1 MRDRHDPGDGRN
13 RPQLV
18 IADRS
23 GYGHDGGVA
32 SSKTPR
38 RIVILA
44 FPGVQPLDVIGP
56 AEVFAGADALAGG
69 GAYTV
74 EVVAKEPGP
83 ITMRSGG
90 YGLVPKTTTARCRGA
105 IDTLIVAGG
114 FGVAQAENDRA
125 LIRWIRSA
133 ARRSRRVTSVCSG
146 SFLLAAAGLLEGRT
160 CTTHWSS
167 TAELARRHPELTVDP
182 NPIFVRDGNVWTSA
196 GVTSGM
202 DLSLALVEEDAGRE
216 IAADVAR
223 WLVLFLQRPGGQA
236 QFSSHLST
244 QMAEREPLRRLQSWI
259 ADNLDADLRVE
270 ALAERAAMS
279 PRNFA
284 RFFRRE
290 TGMTPAAYVEVLR
303 VERAR
308 QLLEEAGDPVE
319 LISAHC
325 GFGTPE
331 TMRRS
336 FARRV
341 GASPAEYRSRFHR
354 TPDPAA
360 SVH

>member
-1 MRDRHDPGDGRN
+1 M
-13 RPQLV
+13 
-18 IADRS
+18 
-23 GYGHDGGVA
+23 A
-32 SSKTPR
+32 STKPR

-44 FPGVQPLDVIGP
+44 FPGVQSLDVIGP
-56 AEVFAGADALAGG
+56 AEVFATGDQLAGG
-69 GAYTV
+69 GVYEV
-74 EVVAKEPGP
+74 EVVAKEPEP
-83 ITMRSGG
+83 IMARSGG
-90 YGLVPKTTTARCRGA
+90 YGLVPKSTIARTRGP

-114 FGVAQAENDRA
+114 FGVRRAAEDAA

-133 ARRSRRVTSVCSG
+133 ARRSRRVASVCSG
-146 SFLLAAAGLLEGRT
+146 SFLLARAGLLEGKT
-160 CTTHWSS
+160 VTTHWSRA
-167 TAELARRHPELTVDP
+167 AELTEAHPELTVDP
-182 NPIFVRDGNVWTSA
+182 NPIFLREGDLWTSA

-202 DLSLALVEEDAGRE
+202 DLSLAMVEDDHGAELAVE
-216 IAADVAR
+216 IAR

-244 QMAEREPLRRLQSWI
+244 QLAERRPLRELQSWI
-259 ADNLDADLRVE
+259 ADHLDADLRVE

-284 RFFRRE
+284 RFFSRE

-308 QLLEEAGDPVE
+308 QLLEGAADPIARV
-319 LISAHC
+319 ARQC

-331 TMRRS
+331 TMRRA

-341 GASPAEYRSRFHR
+341 GVPPAQYRARFKR
-354 TPDPAA
+354 AETETITA
-360 SVH
+360 

>member
-1 MRDRHDPGDGRN
+1 M
-13 RPQLV
+13 
-18 IADRS
+18 
-23 GYGHDGGVA
+23 
-32 SSKTPR
+32 
-38 RIVILA
+38 VILA

-56 AEVFAGADALAGG
+56 AEVFAGADAIAGG
-69 GAYTV
+69 GEYTV
-74 EVVAKEPGP
+74 EVVAKEPDP
-83 ITMRSGG
+83 IVVRGSG
-90 YGLVPKTTTARCRGA
+90 YSLVPKNTIARCRGR
-105 IDTLIVAGG
+105 IDTLVVAGG
-114 FGVAQAENDRA
+114 MGVRAAENDKD

-146 SFLLAAAGLLEGRT
+146 SFLLARAGLLEGRT
-160 CTTHWSS
+160 VTTHWAS
-167 TAELARRHPELTVDP
+167 TAELARRHPELDVDP
-182 NPIFVRDGNVWTSA
+182 KPIFVRDGNVWTSA

-202 DLSLALVEEDAGRE
+202 DLSLALVEEDLGRE
-216 IAADVAR
+216 IAVEIAR

-236 QFSSHLST
+236 QFSSHLRT
-244 QMAEREPLRRLQSWI
+244 QLAERRPLRELQSWI

-308 QLLEEAGDPVE
+308 QLLEESGDPVD
-319 LISAHC
+319 LVSARC

-331 TMRRS
+331 TMRRAFS
-336 FARRV
+336 RRV
-341 GASPAEYRSRFHR
+341 GVA
-354 TPDPAA
+354 PAA
-360 SVH
+360 YRARFRTINDPLPART

>member
-1 MRDRHDPGDGRN
+1 M
-13 RPQLV
+13 
-18 IADRS
+18 
-23 GYGHDGGVA
+23 A
-32 SSKTPR
+32 STSPR
-38 RIVILA
+38 RVVILA

-56 AEVFAGADALAGG
+56 AEVFAGADQLAGG
-69 GAYTV
+69 GAYEV
-74 EVVAKEPGP
+74 EVAARKPGP
-83 ITMRSGG
+83 ISVRGSG
-90 YGLVPKTTTARCRGA
+90 YSLVPKSTTASCRGP
-105 IDTLIVAGG
+105 IDTLVIAGG
-114 FGVAQAENDRA
+114 TGVRKAEEDAA

-146 SFLLAAAGLLEGRT
+146 SFLLARAGLLEGKT
-160 CTTHWSS
+160 VTTHWAS
-167 TAELARRHPELTVDP
+167 TAELARRHPELKVDP
-182 NPIFVRDGNVWTSA
+182 KPIFIRDGEVWTSA

-202 DLSLALVEEDAGRE
+202 DLSLALVEEDLGRE
-216 IAADVAR
+216 VAVEIAR

-236 QFSSHLST
+236 QFSSHLSA
-244 QMAEREPLRRLQSWI
+244 QLAERAPLRALQSWI

-270 ALAERAAMS
+270 ALAERATMS

-290 TGMTPAAYVEVLR
+290 TGVTPAAYVEVLR

-319 LISAHC
+319 AVASRC

-331 TMRRS
+331 TMRRA

-341 GASPAEYRSRFHR
+341 GVAPVEYRSRFHR
-354 TPDPAA
+354 AESLSTPA
-360 SVH
+360 

>member
-1 MRDRHDPGDGRN
+1 M
-13 RPQLV
+13 
-18 IADRS
+18 
-23 GYGHDGGVA
+23 A
-32 SSKTPR
+32 STKPR
-38 RIVILA
+38 RVVILA

-74 EVVAKEPGP
+74 EVVAREPGP
-83 ITMRSGG
+83 IAVRSSG
-90 YGLVPKTTTARCRGA
+90 YGIVPKTTTGKCRGP
-105 IDTLIVAGG
+105 IDTLVVAGG
-114 FGVAQAENDRA
+114 FGVATAEDDPE

-133 ARRSRRVTSVCSG
+133 ARRSRRITSVCSG
-146 SFLLAAAGLLEGRT
+146 SFLLARAGLLEGKT
-160 CTTHWSS
+160 CTTHWAS
-167 TAELARRHPELTVDP
+167 TAQLAELHPELTVDP

-202 DLSLALVEEDAGRE
+202 DLSLALVEEDLGRDV
-216 IAADVAR
+216 AAEVAR

-236 QFSSHLST
+236 QFSSHLSA
-244 QMAEREPLRRLQSWI
+244 QLAERRPLRELQSWI
-259 ADNLDADLRVE
+259 ADNLDDDLRVE
-270 ALAERAAMS
+270 TLAERAAMS

-290 TGMTPAAYVEVLR
+290 IGLTPAAYVEELR

-308 QLLEEAGDPVE
+308 QLLEDSADPVDA
-319 LISAHC
+319 ISVRC

-331 TMRRS
+331 TMRRA

-341 GASPAEYRSRFHR
+341 GVSPAQYRSRFR
-354 TPDPAA
+354 RAPDPVTRAGSSGAA
-360 SVH
+360 RLTKAS

>member
-1 MRDRHDPGDGRN
+1 
-13 RPQLV
+13 LV

-23 GYGHDGGVA
+23 AERHDARVA
-32 SSKTPR
+32 STAKPR

-56 AEVFAGADALAGG
+56 SEVFAGADALAGG
-69 GAYTV
+69 GAYEV
-74 EVVAKEPGP
+74 EVAAKGRDP
-83 ITMRSGG
+83 IAVRGGG
-90 YGLVPKTTTARCRGA
+90 YSLLPKLTTAGCRGP
-105 IDTLIVAGG
+105 IDTLVVAGG
-114 FGVAQAENDRA
+114 VGVRAAEQDVE

-146 SFLLAAAGLLEGRT
+146 SFLLARAGLLEGRT
-160 CTTHWSS
+160 VTTHWAS
-167 TAELARRHPELTVDP
+167 TEELARRHPELRVDP
-182 NPIFVRDGNVWTSA
+182 NPIFVRDCDVWTSA

-202 DLSLALVEEDAGRE
+202 DLSLALVEEDLGRE
-216 IAADVAR
+216 IAVEIAR

-244 QMAEREPLRRLQSWI
+244 QLAERRPLRELQSWI

-270 ALAERAAMS
+270 TLAERAAMS

-284 RFFRRE
+284 RFFSRE
-290 TGMTPAAYVEVLR
+290 IGMTPAAYVEELR

-308 QLLEEAGDPVE
+308 QLLEDSAEPVD
-319 LISAHC
+319 LISARC

-331 TMRRS
+331 TMRRA
-336 FARRV
+336 FGRRV
-341 GASPAEYRSRFHR
+341 GVPPAQYRARFR
-354 TPDPAA
+354 RATDAA
-360 SVH
+360 TTQR

>member
-1 MRDRHDPGDGRN
+1 M
-13 RPQLV
+13 
-18 IADRS
+18 
-23 GYGHDGGVA
+23 A
-32 SSKTPR
+32 STKPR

-44 FPGVQPLDVIGP
+44 FPGVQPLDVVGP

-69 GAYTV
+69 DAYTV
-74 EVVAKEPGP
+74 EVVAKEPDA
-83 ITMRSGG
+83 ITVRSSG
-90 YGLVPKTTTARCRGA
+90 YGIVPKTTTARCRGP
-105 IDTLIVAGG
+105 IDTLVVAGG
-114 FGVAQAENDRA
+114 FGVARVEEDAA

-146 SFLLAAAGLLEGRT
+146 AFLLARAGLLEGRT
-160 CTTHWSS
+160 CTTHWAS
-167 TAELARRHPELTVDP
+167 TAELTRRHPELTVDP

-202 DLSLALVEEDAGRE
+202 DLSLALVEEDLGRE
-216 IAADVAR
+216 IAVEIAR

-236 QFSSHLST
+236 QFSTHLSA
-244 QMAEREPLRRLQSWI
+244 QLAERRPLRELQAWI
-259 ADNLDADLRVE
+259 ADNLDEDLRVE

-290 TGMTPAAYVEVLR
+290 TGMTPAAYVEELR

-308 QLLEEAGDPVE
+308 QLLEEGADPVE
-319 LISAHC
+319 VISARC

-331 TMRRS
+331 TMRRAFS
-336 FARRV
+336 RRV
-341 GASPAEYRSRFHR
+341 GVA
-354 TPDPAA
+354 PAA
-360 SVH
+360 YRGRFRTVNDQVPTRT

>member
-1 MRDRHDPGDGRN
+1 M
-13 RPQLV
+13 
-18 IADRS
+18 
-23 GYGHDGGVA
+23 A
-32 SSKTPR
+32 STGPPR

-44 FPGVQPLDVIGP
+44 FPGVQPLDVVGP

-69 GAYTV
+69 GGYAV

-83 ITMRSGG
+83 ITTRSAA
-90 YGLVPKTTTARCRGA
+90 YGLVPKTTTARCRGP

-114 FGVAQAENDRA
+114 FGVERA
-125 LIRWIRSA
+125 REDASLIRWIRSA
-133 ARRSRRVTSVCSG
+133 ARRSRRVASVCSG
-146 SFLLAAAGLLEGRT
+146 TFLLARAGLLEGRT
-160 CTTHWSS
+160 VTTHWAE

-182 NPIFVRDGNVWTSA
+182 NPIFVRDGDVWTSA

-202 DLSLALVEEDAGRE
+202 DLSLALVEEDLDRE
-216 IAADVAR
+216 IAAEIAR

-236 QFSSHLST
+236 QFSSHLSA
-244 QMAEREPLRRLQSWI
+244 QLAERRPLRELQSWI

-290 TGMTPAAYVEVLR
+290 TGITPAAYVEELR

-308 QLLEEAGDPVE
+308 QQLEEGAEPVE
-319 LISAHC
+319 LISASC

-331 TMRRS
+331 TMRRA

-341 GASPAEYRSRFHR
+341 GVAPADYRSRFAR
-354 TPDPAA
+354 AA
-360 SVH
+360 DAVMPGGSVGATR